1 VKTLAPVH
9 PHSRLQEILSMKRLI
24 TIAGATAVVLA
35 LAACGSTAAGST
47 SSSSTTSSS
56 NAAGGRGPGGL
67 ARRGAAGTLAQ
78 INGTSLILTDT
89 TGTDVTVDYTNT
101 TTITQTKTGVLADI
115 VPGSCV
121 VATGTKDASGTLVA
135 SSVRLSPPVNGAC
148 TAGLGNRPPGA
159 GTRTPSGTP
168 RATPAPGQPI
178 PSFSAG
184 KVTAVNGTSVTLQP
198 TTGAAQTITVPTTVT
213 VAESSAASPTD
224 LSVGDCIQATGAK
237 DSSGK
242 VAATSLSIVPA
253 GPSGCFTGG
262 RGGFG
267 GGFGGG
273 GRGFGGGAP
282 PAGAPTG

>member
-1 VKTLAPVH
+1 
-9 PHSRLQEILSMKRLI
+9 MKRLVL
-24 TIAGATAVVLA
+24 TAGGTAAVLA
-35 LAACGSTAAGST
+35 LAACGGTSAATNNS
-47 SSSSTTSSS
+47 SSSSTTSA
-56 NAAGGRGPGGL
+56 NRAGANGPGGL

-135 SSVRLSPPVNGAC
+135 SSVRLSQPVNGAC
-148 TAGLGNRPPGA
+148 TAGSGNRPPGGGA

-168 RATPAPGQPI
+168 RATPAPGQPV
-178 PSFSAG
+178 PAFAAG
-184 KVTAVNGTSVTLQP
+184 KVTGVNGTAVTLQP

-213 VAESSAASPTD
+213 VAESSAAAPTD
-224 LSVGDCIQATGAK
+224 LSVGDCIQATGPK

-273 GRGFGGGAP
+273 GGRFGGGAP
-282 PAGAPTG
+282 PAGAPVG

>member
-1 VKTLAPVH
+1 
-9 PHSRLQEILSMKRLI
+9 MNRLI
-24 TIAGATAVVLA
+24 ITAGGTAVVLA
-35 LAACGSTAAGST
+35 LAACGGTAASST
-47 SSSSTTSSS
+47 SSSSTTTTS
-56 NAAGGRGPGGL
+56 NAAGNRGPGGL

-89 TGTDVTVDYTNT
+89 TGSDVTVDYTNT
-101 TTITQTKTGVLADI
+101 TTITQTKTGVLADV

-121 VATGTKDASGTLVA
+121 IATGTKDASGTLVA
-135 SSVRLSPPVNGAC
+135 SSVRLSQPVNGAC
-148 TAGLGNRPPGA
+148 NAAGPGFGNRPPGA
-159 GTRTPSGTP
+159 GTSTRTPSGTP
-168 RATPAPGQPI
+168 RPTPAPGQPI
-178 PSFSAG
+178 PSFAAG
-184 KVTAVNGTSVTLQP
+184 KVTGVNGTSVTLQP
-198 TTGAAQTITVPTTVT
+198 TTGAAQTITVPTTVS
-213 VAESSAASPTD
+213 VAESNAATASD

-273 GRGFGGGAP
+273 RGFGGG
-282 PAGAPTG
+282 GAPGTPANG

>member
-1 VKTLAPVH
+1 
-9 PHSRLQEILSMKRLI
+9 MKRLI
-24 TIAGATAVVLA
+24 TIAGATAAVLV
-35 LAACGSTAAGST
+35 LAACGSSAAGST

-89 TGTDVTVDYTNT
+89 TGTDVSVDYTNT

-135 SSVRLSPPVNGAC
+135 SSVRLSQPVNGAC

-159 GTRTPSGTP
+159 GAGNRTPSGTP

-184 KVTAVNGTSVTLQP
+184 KVTTVTGTAVTLQP

-213 VAESSAASPTD
+213 VAESSTASPTD
-224 LSVGDCIQATGAK
+224 LSVGDCIQATGPK

-273 GRGFGGGAP
+273 GRFGGGAP
-282 PAGAPTG
+282 PAGAPVG

>member
-47 SSSSTTSSS
+47 SSSSTTTSS
-56 NAAGGRGPGGL
+56 NAAGGGRGPGGL

-135 SSVRLSPPVNGAC
+135 SSVRLSQPVTGAC

-159 GTRTPSGTP
+159 GGGAGTPSGTP

-178 PSFSAG
+178 PSFSTG

-267 GGFGGG
+267 GG